1 MNRYTLVKNLIA
13 EGCKVKAYDP
23 EASKEAYKIFG
34 DNIEYCK
41 KQYDALEGADALVI
55 VTEWNEFR
63 RPDFDKIKSLLK
75 KPVIMDGRNLF
86 DPKKMAEMGFEY
98 EGIGRRLYK

>member
-1 MNRYTLVKNLIA
+1 MPLSS
-13 EGCKVKAYDP
+13 KAYDP

-34 DNIEYCK
+34 DKIEYVK
-41 KQYDALEGADALVI
+41 KQYAALEDADALVI

-75 KPVIMDGRNLF
+75 EPIIMDGRNLF
-86 DPKKMAEMGFEY
+86 DPKKMSEIGFEY